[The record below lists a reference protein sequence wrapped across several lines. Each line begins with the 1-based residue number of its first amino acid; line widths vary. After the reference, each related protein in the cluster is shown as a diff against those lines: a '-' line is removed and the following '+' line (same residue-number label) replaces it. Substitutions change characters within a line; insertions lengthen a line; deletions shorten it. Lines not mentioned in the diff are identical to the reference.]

1 MVNIVY
7 AYTRKQAVEDG
18 EQVDVSTTA
27 AEAGIRFPVFL
38 TRRVFDAYV
47 TVPPNVSCQD
57 EAGRLWDIVSML
69 CFAIKSGRSDGN
81 HIEYSLYVRNDNRR
95 PKLVKLVAVCCAHD
109 MDAPEP
115 AITVMMPGED
125 FPAGI
130 VHDDSGLAARH
141 FNRRWRV
148 ACPFD
153 GGMPGLTR

>member
-1 MVNIVY
+1 MTDIIY
-7 AYTRKQAVEDG
+7 AYTRKQAIEDG

-69 CFAIKSGRSDGN
+69 RFAIKSGSSDGD

-95 PKLVKLVAVCCAHD
+95 PKLVKLVAVCGPRD

-125 FPAGI
+125 
-130 VHDDSGLAARH
+130 
-141 FNRRWRV
+141 
-148 ACPFD
+148 
-153 GGMPGLTR
+153 